1 MTAQD
6 YMAPES
12 VGRLQQSASVVG
24 IVGLVACGILFF
36 VNRDQYADR
45 FFHSYLIAFMF
56 VLGLSLGSLGLLMLQ
71 HLTGGHWGIMIR
83 RPLESATRVLPVVA
97 LFFLPIAIFGMNSLY
112 GYAPSHHGWLGAP
125 TTGEDALSHMQQSY
139 LITGGFLGFYG
150 RAVIYFVILLAL
162 VFIFNLWSK
171 EQDAN
176 RDDRALRRRLKML
189 AGPGIILY
197 VFVMTFAA
205 IDWVMSL
212 SPHWA
217 STIYGFL
224 FVIGQLISSMS
235 LMIVVLVLL
244 SRTAPMEG
252 VIQSRHLHDLGKLL
266 LSFVMLWAYFGFSQ
280 LLIIWSG
287 NLPEEISFYRSR
299 LYGAWGVV
307 AVIVLIFHFFV
318 PFFAL
323 LSRDLKRNANLLVK
337 VAIWL
342 IFMRLVDLFWLTRPE
357 FTSRAVPGLMDF
369 AAILALAGIW
379 FAVFARNLKTQP
391 LLPLGD
397 PHLEEAIEVHEH

>member
-12 VGRLQQSASVVG
+12 VGRLQQRASVAG

-36 VNRDQYADR
+36 VNRDQFADR
-45 FFHSYLIAFMF
+45 FFHSYLVAFMF

-71 HLTGGHWGIMIR
+71 HLTGGHWGIMTR

-97 LFFLPIAIFGMNSLY
+97 VFFLPIAIFGMNYLY
-112 GYAPSHHGWLGAP
+112 GAWLNAPR
-125 TTGEDALSHMQQSY
+125 TGEGHLSDLQQSY
-139 LITGGFLGFYG
+139 LVPGGVLGFKA
-150 RAVIYFVILLAL
+150 RALYYFLIWLAL
-162 VFIFNLWSK
+162 VFIFNRWSK

-176 RDDRALRRRLKML
+176 REDRALRRRMKML

-235 LMIVVLVLL
+235 LMIAVLVLL
-244 SRTAPMEG
+244 SKTAPMEG
-252 VIQSRHLHDLGKLL
+252 VVQSRHLHDLGKLL
-266 LSFVMLWAYFGFSQ
+266 LAFVMLWAYFGFSQ

-299 LYGAWGVV
+299 LYGGWGVV
-307 AVIVLIFHFFV
+307 AVAVLIFHFFV
-318 PFFAL
+318 PFFFL
-323 LSRDLKRNANLLVK
+323 LPRDVKRSARLLPK
-337 VAIWL
+337 IAMWL

-357 FTSRAVPGLMDF
+357 FTSNAIPGLLDI

-397 PHLEEAIEVHEH
+397 PKLEEAIEVHEF